1 MTHLDLENLSDN
13 IEMYLVTIA
22 RLREGDKP
30 VPLSHLADSLMVTSV
45 SVNEMCWKLQD
56 NGLLVYRPY
65 KGVILTDEGERLANH
80 TLLRHRLWE
89 IFLVE
94 NLNFSKEEAN
104 AIACE
109 LEHVTPRSLVERLS
123 EFLDNPTVG
132 FNNDPIYI
140 GDSSNTQNV
149 EPLDGIK
156 TGQAFQV
163 VRIYGDDS
171 LRTYLEESGI
181 LPGVQGQIVAVNDAG
196 IFLIETRQGH
206 QLTLTQAVANQVFV
220 QELHDNQD
228 NKENS
233 MVQEKQTLDQLSE
246 GQKAKVKKV
255 NGKGPVRQRLLDMG
269 LTRGAEITMVKTS
282 PLGDPVEYMV
292 RGYKLS
298 LRKAEA
304 KMIEIAI

>member
-22 RLREGDKP
+22 RLREGDQP

-56 NGLLVYRPY
+56 NGLLTYQPY
-65 KGVILTDEGERLANH
+65 KGVTLTEEGEQLANH
-80 TLLRHRLWE
+80 TLLRHQLWE

-109 LEHVTPRSLVERLS
+109 LEHVTPRSLVDRLS
-123 EFLDNPTVG
+123 DYLDNPIVG
-132 FNNDPIYI
+132 FSNDPIYV
-140 GDSSNTQNV
+140 GDSNNTQNV

-156 TGQAFQV
+156 TGQPFQV

-181 LPGVQGQIVAVNDAG
+181 LPGVQGQIIAVNDAG

-220 QELHDNQD
+220 QEVNE

-233 MVQEKQTLDQLSE
+233 MKQEKQTLDQLSE
-246 GQKAKVKKV
+246 GQKAKVQKV
-255 NGKGPVRQRLLDMG
+255 NGEGPIRQRLMDMG
-269 LTRGAEITMVKTS
+269 LTRGTEVTMIKPS
-282 PLGDPVEYMV
+282 PLGDPVEYSV

-304 KMIEIAI
+304 KMIEIVI